1 MLVSLLEPKF
11 LIYACI
17 VACTGKG
24 VHSCFKILDLRLQ
37 NLIFGSELI
46 DLLSI
51 LGSLFECNYV
61 FLDSPQ
67 LFDPL
72 LGLIQLSLD
81 LPEFP
86 LCLLQLLPQLF
97 VLDYEFLNELML
109 ILELLH
115 VDGTQLGGSS
125 LPVTHL
131 HSVLRVLV
139 LFIVLLVEGLSMV
152 LQVNDGLLSRV
163 LGARRTER
171 VRVEVVTATVRVIV
185 TVRRLRD
192 SPKRLKTR
200 ICTQGV
206 TVTVTTVTSTW
217 LQLLG

>member
-1 MLVSLLEPKF
+1 MLVSFLEPKF
-11 LIYACI
+11 FIDTRI
-17 VACTGKG
+17 VSCTGKR
-24 VHSCFKILDLRLQ
+24 VHSCFKILNLRLQ

-139 LFIVLLVEGLSMV
+139 LFIVLLVEWLSMV
-152 LQVNDGLLSRV
+152 LQVNDGLLSRI
-163 LGARRTER
+163 LGPRRTER
-171 VRVEVVTATVRVIV
+171 V
-185 TVRRLRD
+185 
-192 SPKRLKTR
+192 
-200 ICTQGV
+200 
-206 TVTVTTVTSTW
+206 
-217 LQLLG
+217 